1 MIKVKD
7 KSDLFENRQSSERS
21 FFLLK
26 SQKEVSGD
34 NSCNS
39 LHNKITEFLYRTL
52 YQICQFNNTQVNG
65 PNDP

>member
-7 KSDLFENRQSSERS
+7 KSDLFQDRQSSKRS

-26 SQKEVSGD
+26 SQKEVSFFLKSQKKVSGD

-39 LHNKITEFLYRTL
+39 LHNKITKFL
-52 YQICQFNNTQVNG
+52 
-65 PNDP
+65 